1 MHNFRRI
8 RKNWSIQIDKRLNF
22 QQLQWNRTASHFW
35 RITRSPLLAP
45 SNYKQPTRHDWDSM
59 RKPKNNVP
67 NYIRLRKFPLML
79 FPCKTRTV
87 VIMEERAF
95 SFFPIR
101 ERKKKKTGEEKKANI
116 FVWKQTMRNFL
127 SRWYLYSVIYFLPTR
142 KKTQSIRFAFLRTG
156 KENFLY
162 FAANEIKYTSI

>member
-101 ERKKKKTGEEKKANI
+101 ERKKKNQEKKKRQTYLFENKPCEI
-116 FVWKQTMRNFL
+116 FFQDGTCILLYIF
-127 SRWYLYSVIYFLPTR
+127 YLR
-142 KKTQSIRFAFLRTG
+142 EKKPKAFGSHFFAQEKKIF
-156 KENFLY
+156 
-162 FAANEIKYTSI
+162 YTSLQTK